1 MWWFPRLI
9 SPEANEALV
18 HLPEVGDTPPRPTWD
33 GGVPRR
39 RLRDKTAVPQLS
51 MLHMEGEG
59 VAAAWIHTRL
69 AAHRH
74 HFDAIAPNAPS
85 LFSLESWRSA
95 VTVGRLKRPRGHRP
109 RRLILRGVLTA
120 VPWRWIRLEVGRR
133 RRRQTTRTVAHAWW
147 PQLSEPLGSYLRNNK
162 LLEAR
167 GGERKLAGLP
177 VVCCWCCCCWC
188 CCCRCCAGRCCAG
201 RCCAGCSAGAGSSA
215 AAAAAG
221 AGWSAAAAAAAALG
235 MLLLLLPPLGGLLLL
250 LVLLLL
256 LPLLRWA
263 LLRWVLCWRRV
274 VCCCC
279 CSGSAA
285 SVAAAPLWFAA
296 AAWW

>member
-1 MWWFPRLI
+1 MSSPSTHNGSSTPTMWWFPRLI

-109 RRLILRGVLTA
+109 RRLILRGVLNSGSM
-120 VPWRWIRLEVGRR
+120 EVDSIG
-133 RRRQTTRTVAHAWW
+133 
-147 PQLSEPLGSYLRNNK
+147 
-162 LLEAR
+162 
-167 GGERKLAGLP
+167 GGEKEEAPNNQDGGSCLVASTQRTPGKLP
-177 VVCCWCCCCWC
+177 
-188 CCCRCCAGRCCAG
+188 
-201 RCCAGCSAGAGSSA
+201 
-215 AAAAAG
+215 
-221 AGWSAAAAAAAALG
+221 
-235 MLLLLLPPLGGLLLL
+235 
-250 LVLLLL
+250 
-256 LPLLRWA
+256 
-263 LLRWVLCWRRV
+263 
-274 VCCCC
+274 
-279 CSGSAA
+279 
-285 SVAAAPLWFAA
+285 
-296 AAWW
+296 